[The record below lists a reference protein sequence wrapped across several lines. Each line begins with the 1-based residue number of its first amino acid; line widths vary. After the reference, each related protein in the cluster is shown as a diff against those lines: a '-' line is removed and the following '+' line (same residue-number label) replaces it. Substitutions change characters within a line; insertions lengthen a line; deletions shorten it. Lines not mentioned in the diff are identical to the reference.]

1 MTEGVRLLRVR
12 AFPCS
17 PSYSP
22 RTRRPPEGRGTCD
35 APSTL
40 CRPPSTPPL
49 PRPRSRQ
56 ECPESTR
63 AASRSSS
70 HVLRRLLLSID
81 VLGVRVD
88 EILREIALNQA
99 RGLRLVLVA
108 FLLVRLHAQDVPAY
122 VERRTAT
129 RYPSGSWQ

>member
-1 MTEGVRLLRVR
+1 M
-12 AFPCS
+12 
-17 PSYSP
+17 
-22 RTRRPPEGRGTCD
+22 
-35 APSTL
+35 
-40 CRPPSTPPL
+40 
-49 PRPRSRQ
+49 
-56 ECPESTR
+56 
-63 AASRSSS
+63 
-70 HVLRRLLLSID
+70 LRRLLLSID